1 MISDEL
7 KAIKDD
13 LEKKG
18 KMHFLEGAK
27 EEEILDFEEKSEIHL
42 PKKYREWLM
51 ISDGGEFFL
60 PAGVQMYGVAHKP
73 HIDVNDEDRPD
84 EKYIVI
90 GALSS
95 GDPVLCEKECEK
107 ISIYNREE
115 DCIEDD
121 EVYDDFFAFLI
132 DLYDLLGI
140 GE

>member
-60 PAGVQMYGVAHKP
+60 PAGVSNSFERAVRRMVPPVCTMLLTSSVVKDFTSSL
-73 HIDVNDEDRPD
+73 IRP
-84 EKYIVI
+84 
-90 GALSS
+90 S
-95 GDPVLCEKECEK
+95 
-107 ISIYNREE
+107 
-115 DCIEDD
+115 
-121 EVYDDFFAFLI
+121 
-132 DLYDLLGI
+132 
-140 GE
+140 